1 MKVATTRKGQDKAVG
16 VVIGAL
22 LLTVILFAALSAY
35 ILYYVPST
43 AYANETSS
51 LVSEQNGFLSLSQKV
66 TSPPYP
72 GSIIT
77 GNIPLGYGGVPPFSA
92 STQGTLSYSNN
103 SSIFQAYLN
112 YTYAINLVNSTL
124 SSILQPNQVAI
135 LPITITSAVQQPT
148 TFDERLVIDSAAYK
162 GIESGNLSNIFF
174 TYTNGTVVPSWLEN
188 NNTNSSTSTTY
199 WLKLDPL
206 AANSPVVVDMVFLP
220 ISINIMNPYQ
230 TGEASQLSPIFGQYN
245 DMNSIFGNGLEYQIY
260 FYNPG
265 KKQPQTIDSQGYQS
279 NLYQASLQDGTIID
293 IPYSVNFFRTAN
305 AYFQSTTNP
314 FYTAFIGDN
323 QSVNGNTESNVIMNY
338 QEGYSGGIPYPDPPV
353 LNTGNSWLIK
363 MIGFAQV
370 NYSSTINGATDD
382 GMSMGYSTSSSASS
396 VGASWLNNSDYFNLF
411 NQYQPQGCTI
421 YSGIIPQPGTYSYN
435 MNYFEYGGG
444 AYTAVWSNT
453 TISYYH
459 PIFPAGTTYPS
470 ITFGNLGIENF
481 TTVPITLTNNQ
492 PLSEPTVYQQRLVI
506 SNAQYQAKEA
516 SNLQNIIFTYTNGTI
531 IPSWLE
537 TGDSNTSTQ
546 TEYWLSM
553 AGMPADSSAT
563 INMLILPKQL
573 NMFNNF
579 RTGESP
585 QYSGGVYD
593 DGSFVFPFYDSGNS
607 VSQFSTV
614 NTGAL
619 TTSLQNGPFG
629 SPASVIS
636 LSGPK
641 TSSGSSE
648 SVAWIDSNL
657 GGNLILQ
664 SWVYLDG
671 NENAM
676 MAARGSS
683 STSNVNYILGDGWA
697 GYQAQISYEHGNS
710 NKYLSGSGSRS
721 TTSWC
726 FVTSELNGSM
736 LSVIVSKG
744 PLGVESPILAQTSTT
759 STTITA
765 SNSQYAG
772 IAVWSGSKNP
782 AYFYLLRA
790 ITLPANGVMPTFST
804 AQKVSNATNLNE
816 IVEHSSLLVYG
827 NFNSKIGSSI
837 RGTNLY
843 LADGSVV
850 LKTGTQKLLGNI
862 IPINVTRTSFGIN
875 LSVSAVSIAGSNIST
890 SVDGSS
896 LIRLSNINSTT
907 FSYYKGEELSLLYHD
922 SIPYTAEV
930 GSINLTSFSYVV
942 TGILAP
948 AFNST
953 MYSIYGNGQTVSG
966 SGQWYIGS
974 GAFLVT
980 SNQNVFSIALSTSFT
995 LLSSINTNYAAYT
1008 LLDI

>member
-43 AYANETSS
+43 VYSNETAS

-72 GSIIT
+72 GSIIS

-92 STQGTLSYSNN
+92 PTQGTLSYSNN
-103 SSIFQAYLN
+103 SSLFQAYLN
-112 YTYAINLVNSTL
+112 YTYTVNLVNSTL

-135 LPITITSAVQQPT
+135 LPITITSSVQQT
-148 TFDERLVIDSAAYK
+148 TAFDERLAIDSATYK

-199 WLKLDPL
+199 WLKLGPL

-220 ISINIMNPYQ
+220 TSINIMNPYQ
-230 TGEASQLSPIFGQYN
+230 TGEASQLSPVFGQYN
-245 DMNSIFGNGLEYQIY
+245 DMSSVFGIGLEYQ
-260 FYNPG
+260 FYACPNN
-265 KKQPQTIDSQGYQS
+265 QVNAQGYQGT
-279 NLYQASLQDGTIID
+279 LYKSPLAKGTIIAVTGFSAHFNYGTFYFNS
-293 IPYSVNFFRTAN
+293 YSDPFFTALVGSSQIVHGTMEN
-305 AYFQSTTNP
+305 
-314 FYTAFIGDN
+314 
-323 QSVNGNTESNVIMNY
+323 NVIVNN
-338 QEGYSGGIPYPDPPV
+338 ESGYTGGSSYPTNAISSPS
-353 LNTGNSWLIK
+353 NSFLSK
-363 MIGFAQV
+363 TIGFVQV
-370 NYSSTINGATDD
+370 NTSTIFYGGMDD
-382 GMSMGYSTSSSASS
+382 GMSMGYSSYSSAN
-396 VGASWLNNSDYFNLF
+396 GASWLNSSATHNLF
-411 NQYQPQGCTI
+411 GRFSSNNGYRTDQGTI
-421 YSGIIPQPGTYSYN
+421 TSPGTYSFE
-435 MNYFEYGGG
+435 MNYFQYYNK
-444 AYTAVWSNT
+444 AYTALWTNT
-453 TISYYH
+453 SVSYYH
-459 PIFPAGTTYPS
+459 PLFPVGSSYP
-470 ITFGNLGIENF
+470 TATLGNVAIKNL
-481 TTVPITLTNNQ
+481 TSVPITITNKQ
-492 PLSEPTVYQQRLVI
+492 SSSEPNIYQQRLVI
-506 SNAQYQAKEA
+506 NNAQYQAKEA
-516 SNLQNIIFTYTNGTI
+516 ANLQNIIFTYTNGTI

-537 TGDSNTSTQ
+537 TGNSNTSTQ

-553 AGMPADSSAT
+553 AGMPADSSVT
-563 INMLILPKQL
+563 INMLILPQQL

-585 QYSGGVYD
+585 QYSSGIYD

-614 NTGAL
+614 NAGSL
-619 TTSLQNGPFG
+619 TSSQQNGPFG
-629 SPASVIS
+629 SSVSAIS
-636 LSGPK
+636 LSGPT
-641 TSSGSSE
+641 TSTGPSE
-648 SVAWIDSNL
+648 SVAWISNEL
-657 GGNLILQ
+657 GGDLILQ

-683 STSNVNYILGDGWA
+683 DTSNINYIMGDGWA
-697 GYQAQISYEHGNS
+697 GQQAQISYEQGNS
-710 NKYLSGSGSRS
+710 NTYLSGSGSRS
-721 TTSWC
+721 TSWC
-726 FVTSELNGSM
+726 FVTSELNGSK
-736 LSVIVSKG
+736 LSVNVSKG
-744 PLGVESPILAQTSTT
+744 PLGVGSAILAQTSAT

-772 IAVWSGSKNP
+772 IAVWSGSNSP

-790 ITLPANGVMPTFST
+790 ITLPANGVMPTVST
-804 AQKVSNATNLNE
+804 TQKVSNATNLNV
-816 IVEHSSLLVYG
+816 IVQRSSLQVYG
-827 NFNSKIGSSI
+827 NFNSKVGATSH
-837 RGTNLY
+837 GTSLY
-843 LADGSVV
+843 LADGSTI
-850 LKTGTQKLLGNI
+850 LTDGTQKLLGNI
-862 IPINVTRTSFGIN
+862 IPINVTSTSFGMN
-875 LSVSAVSIAGSNIST
+875 LSVSAVSIIGSNIST

-896 LIRLSNINSTT
+896 LIRLSNVNSTT
-907 FSYYKGEELSLLYHD
+907 FSFYKGEELSLLYHD

-948 AFNST
+948 AFNYT
-953 MYSIYGNGQTVSG
+953 MYSMYGNGQIVSVSG
-966 SGQWYIGS
+966 HWYIGS

-980 SNQNVFSIALSTSFT
+980 SNENVFSIALSTSYT
-995 LLSSINTNYAAYT
+995 LLNSINTNYAAYA

>member
-1 MKVATTRKGQDKAVG
+1 MKVAATRKRQDKAVG

-92 STQGTLSYSNN
+92 PTQGTLSYSNN
-103 SSIFQAYLN
+103 SSVFQAYLN
-112 YTYAINLVNSTL
+112 YTYTINLVNSTL

-135 LPITITSAVQQPT
+135 LPITITSAVQQT
-148 TFDERLVIDSAAYK
+148 TAFDERLVIDSAAYK

-230 TGEASQLSPIFGQYN
+230 TGEASQLSPVFGQYN
-245 DMNSIFGNGLEYQIY
+245 DMNSVFGNGLEYQIY
-260 FYNPG
+260 FCYNN
-265 KKQPQTIDSQGYQS
+265 IDGNVLQQQ
-279 NLYQASLQDGTIID
+279 LYQASINNNVQIN
-293 IPYSVNFFRTAN
+293 YN
-305 AYFQSTTNP
+305 YFYYYLSCTNP
-314 FYTAFIGDN
+314 FFTKSEGSAQNVNTVTEPNVIINN
-323 QSVNGNTESNVIMNY
+323 QS
-338 QEGYSGGIPYPDPPV
+338 GYSGGTPYPNPPV
-353 LNTGNSWLIK
+353 SHTGDSWLLK
-363 MIGFAQV
+363 MIGFAQF
-370 NYSSTINGATDD
+370 NSSSTIYGGVDD
-382 GMSMGYSTSSSASS
+382 GMSAGYSNYTSSSSF
-396 VGASWLNNSDYFNLF
+396 GESWLSVTN
-411 NQYQPQGCTI
+411 YQNIFSSFIRHSGYRELNGNVAIPGS
-421 YSGIIPQPGTYSYN
+421 YSFE
-435 MNYFEYGGG
+435 MNYFQYGNK
-444 AYTAVWSNT
+444 AYTALWTNT
-453 TISYYH
+453 SVTYYH
-459 PIFPAGTTYPS
+459 PLFPVGANYP
-470 ITFGNLGIENF
+470 TATLGNVAIKNL
-481 TTVPITLTNNQ
+481 TSVPITITNKQ
-492 PLSEPTVYQQRLVI
+492 SSSEPNIYQQRLVI
-506 SNAQYQAKEA
+506 NNAEYQAKEA

-537 TGDSNTSTQ
+537 AGDSNTSTQ

-553 AGMPADSSAT
+553 AGMPADSSVT
-563 INMLILPKQL
+563 INMLILPQQL

-585 QYSGGVYD
+585 QYSAGLYD

-614 NTGAL
+614 NAGVL
-619 TTSLQNGPFG
+619 TTSMQNGPFG
-629 SPASVIS
+629 SSASVIS
-636 LSGPK
+636 LSGPT
-641 TSSGSSE
+641 TSSGSCE
-648 SVAWIDSNL
+648 SVAWIDNNL
-657 GGNLILQ
+657 GGNIILQ

-683 STSNVNYILGDGWA
+683 STSDVNYILGDGWA
-697 GYQAQISYEHGNS
+697 GHQAQISYEQGNS
-710 NKYLSGSGSRS
+710 NTYISGSGSRG
-721 TTSWC
+721 TSWC
-726 FVTSELNGSM
+726 FVTSELNGSN
-736 LSVIVSKG
+736 LSVVVSKG
-744 PLGVESPILAQTSTT
+744 PLGVGSIILAQTSST
-759 STTITA
+759 STTIPA

-772 IAVWSGSKNP
+772 IAVWSGSKSP
-782 AYFYLLRA
+782 VYFYLLRA
-790 ITLPANGVMPTFST
+790 ITLPANGIMPTVST

-816 IVEHSSLLVYG
+816 IVVHSSLLVYG

-837 RGTNLY
+837 HGTSLY

-850 LKTGTQKLLGNI
+850 LKTGTQKLIGNI
-862 IPINVTRTSFGIN
+862 VPINVSRTSFGIN

-907 FSYYKGEELSLLYHD
+907 FSYYRGEELSLLYHD

-980 SNQNVFSIALSTSFT
+980 SNQNIFSIALSTSFT

-1008 LLDI
+1008 LLDV